1 MAAHPSA
8 SHRKLKI
15 LVSTDDNFLSVHIR
29 VHGCVSPINIHGL
42 DVVVRRAS
50 ALSPQARVI
59 LDLSEAQVWESLR
72 SELSELSILARL
84 KPTLSAPERLRLSVV
99 APAD

>member
-59 LDLSEAQVWESLR
+59 LDLSEAQAWESLR

-84 KPTLSAPERLRLSVV
+84 KPTLPAPERLRLSVV